1 MVGIGNAPAR
11 VGPAR
16 GDIHIVDF
24 PEIGGHVIRGPHP
37 GVIVQTDRMQRS
49 STVVVIPLTS
59 AAKAASFTPRF
70 LVQIP
75 GRASGLP
82 RDGWAKCDQPFTIPT
97 ASKTG
102 VSHCSGRP
110 YPSFVRHF
118 HHFAWRA
125 GPTVRV
131 FLLSR
136 SRAPSPYSY
145 AIASGMRS
153 RTA

>member
-70 LVQIP
+70 LVQIS

-97 ASKTG
+97 AILG
-102 VSHCSGRP
+102 P
-110 YPSFVRHF
+110 
-118 HHFAWRA
+118 RA
-125 GPTVRV
+125 GRLNPEAIDRV
-131 FLLSR
+131 DDALRFVLGL
-136 SRAPSPYSY
+136 
-145 AIASGMRS
+145 
-153 RTA
+153 

>member
-70 LVQIP
+70 LVQIS

-82 RDGWAKCDQPFTIPT
+82 RDGWAKCDQPMTIPT
-97 ASKTG
+97 
-102 VSHCSGRP
+102 
-110 YPSFVRHF
+110 
-118 HHFAWRA
+118 
-125 GPTVRV
+125 
-131 FLLSR
+131 FLLGPKAGR
-136 SRAPSPYSY
+136 LNPE
-145 AIASGMRS
+145 AIERVDDALRFVLGL
-153 RTA
+153 

>member
-1 MVGIGNAPAR
+1 VVGIGNAPAR

-49 STVVVIPLTS
+49 STVVVVPLTS
-59 AAKAASFTPRF
+59 AAKAASFAPRF

-75 GRASGLP
+75 GRRSGLP

-97 ASKTG
+97 AMLG
-102 VSHCSGRP
+102 P
-110 YPSFVRHF
+110 
-118 HHFAWRA
+118 RA
-125 GPTVRV
+125 GCLDPDTLDRV
-131 FLLSR
+131 DDALRFVLGL
-136 SRAPSPYSY
+136 
-145 AIASGMRS
+145 
-153 RTA
+153 

>member
-1 MVGIGNAPAR
+1 MVGIGNAPPR
-11 VGPAR
+11 VGPTR

-97 ASKTG
+97 AMLG
-102 VSHCSGRP
+102 P
-110 YPSFVRHF
+110 
-118 HHFAWRA
+118 RA
-125 GPTVRV
+125 GRLDPVTLDRLDDALRFV
-131 FLLSR
+131 LGL
-136 SRAPSPYSY
+136 
-145 AIASGMRS
+145 
-153 RTA
+153 